1 MKILIKYGRRISDIF
16 QKAALSAYAGQSAF
30 FMMLSFFPFLLFFFS
45 VLNLTPLSQED
56 FTIWLL
62 TVVPEAFEDFVKG
75 FTQEIYKGST
85 GRISITMLFAIFLS
99 SKAFLSLQQGMNAV
113 YEVKEQRNYILL
125 RIYGMIYSLILA
137 LILVFMLALMV
148 FGNWIHMHFLAK
160 LPLIGELADRILN
173 FRILI
178 MFTQDKAIYLQMASR
193 ILNFR
198 ILISSL
204 VLFVFMWLIYVFLP
218 NQKQKWRAQIPGA
231 IFASVG
237 WVVFSY
243 GFSIYVD
250 RYSNYSS
257 FYGAT
262 TTIALAM
269 VWLYGCMYMIFLGG
283 LINRLI
289 ED

>member
-1 MKILIKYGRRISDIF
+1 MKKRKRIEIMKILIKYGRRISDIF

-160 LPLIGELADRILN
+160 LPLIGELADRIV
-173 FRILI
+173 
-178 MFTQDKAIYLQMASR
+178 
-193 ILNFR
+193 NFR
-198 ILISSL
+198 ILISGL
-204 VLFVFMWLIYVFLP
+204 ILFGFMWLIYVFLP
-218 NQKQKWRAQIPGA
+218 NQKQTWRAQIPGA
-231 IFASVG
+231 VFSSVG
-237 WVVFSY
+237 WVAFSY

-250 RYSNYSS
+250 YFSNYSS

-289 ED
+289 EE

>member
-1 MKILIKYGRRISDIF
+1 MKVLIKYGRKISDIF

-45 VLNLTPLSQED
+45 LLNLTPLSQED
-56 FTIWLL
+56 FTLWLL
-62 TVVPEAFEDFVKG
+62 TVVPEAFEDIVKG

-85 GRISITMLFAIFLS
+85 GRISITMIFAVFLS

-113 YEVKEQRNYILL
+113 YEVKEQRNYVLL

-137 LILVFMLALMV
+137 VILVFMLALMV
-148 FGNWIHMHFLAK
+148 FGNWIHMHFLVK
-160 LPLIGELADRILN
+160 IPLVGELTYRILS
-173 FRILI
+173 L
-178 MFTQDKAIYLQMASR
+178 
-193 ILNFR
+193 R

-204 VLFVFMWLIYVFLP
+204 VLFIFMWLIYVFLP

-237 WVVFSY
+237 WVIFSY

-250 RYSNYSS
+250 RFSNYSS

-289 ED
+289 EE

>member
-1 MKILIKYGRRISDIF
+1 MKKRKRIEIMKILIKYGRRISDIF

-45 VLNLTPLSQED
+45 VLNFTPLSQED

-125 RIYGMIYSLILA
+125 RIYGLIYSLILA

-178 MFTQDKAIYLQMASR
+178 SG
-193 ILNFR
+193 
-198 ILISSL
+198 LI
-204 VLFVFMWLIYVFLP
+204 LFVFMWLIYVFLP
-218 NQKQKWRAQIPGA
+218 NQKQTWRAQIPGA
-231 IFASVG
+231 VFSSVG
-237 WVVFSY
+237 WVAFSY

-250 RYSNYSS
+250 YFSNYSS

-289 ED
+289 EE

>member
-1 MKILIKYGRRISDIF
+1 MKKRKRIEIMKILIKYGRRISDIF

-113 YEVKEQRNYILL
+113 YEVKEQRNYVLL

-137 LILVFMLALMV
+137 VILVFMLALMV

-178 MFTQDKAIYLQMASR
+178 SG
-193 ILNFR
+193 
-198 ILISSL
+198 LI
-204 VLFVFMWLIYVFLP
+204 LFVFMWLIYVFLP
-218 NQKQKWRAQIPGA
+218 NQKQTWRAQIPGA
-231 IFASVG
+231 VFSSVG
-237 WVVFSY
+237 WVAFSY

-250 RYSNYSS
+250 YFSNYSS

-289 ED
+289 EE

>member
-1 MKILIKYGRRISDIF
+1 MKKRKRIEIMKILIKYGRRISDIF

-99 SKAFLSLQQGMNAV
+99 SKAFLSLKQGMNAV

-178 MFTQDKAIYLQMASR
+178 SG
-193 ILNFR
+193 
-198 ILISSL
+198 LI
-204 VLFVFMWLIYVFLP
+204 LFVFMWLIYVFLP
-218 NQKQKWRAQIPGA
+218 NQKQTWRAQIPGA
-231 IFASVG
+231 VFSSVG
-237 WVVFSY
+237 WVAFSY

-250 RYSNYSS
+250 YFSNYSS

-289 ED
+289 EE

>member
-1 MKILIKYGRRISDIF
+1 MKKRKRIEIMKILIKYGRRISDIF

-62 TVVPEAFEDFVKG
+62 TVVPEAFEDVVKG

-113 YEVKEQRNYILL
+113 YEVKEQRNYVLL

-178 MFTQDKAIYLQMASR
+178 SG
-193 ILNFR
+193 
-198 ILISSL
+198 LI
-204 VLFVFMWLIYVFLP
+204 LFVFMWLIYVFLP
-218 NQKQKWRAQIPGA
+218 NQKQTWRAQIPGA
-231 IFASVG
+231 VFSSVG
-237 WVVFSY
+237 WVAFSY

-250 RYSNYSS
+250 YFSNYSS

-289 ED
+289 EE

>member
-1 MKILIKYGRRISDIF
+1 MKKRKRIEIMKILIKYGRRISDIF
-16 QKAALSAYAGQSAF
+16 QKAALSAYAGQSAL

-85 GRISITMLFAIFLS
+85 GRISITILFAIFLS

-178 MFTQDKAIYLQMASR
+178 SG
-193 ILNFR
+193 
-198 ILISSL
+198 LI
-204 VLFVFMWLIYVFLP
+204 LFVFMWLIYVFLP
-218 NQKQKWRAQIPGA
+218 NQKQTWRAQIPGA
-231 IFASVG
+231 VFSSVG
-237 WVVFSY
+237 WVAFSY

-250 RYSNYSS
+250 YFSNYSS

-289 ED
+289 EE

>member
-1 MKILIKYGRRISDIF
+1 MEKRNRIEIMKVLIKYGRRISDIF
-16 QKAALSAYAGQSAF
+16 QRAALSAYAGQSAF

-45 VLNLTPLSQED
+45 LLNLTPLTQED
-56 FTIWLL
+56 FTLWLL
-62 TVVPEAFEDFVKG
+62 TVVPEAFEDVVSG

-85 GRISITMLFAIFLS
+85 GRISITMIFAIFLS

-113 YEVKEQRNYILL
+113 YEVKEQRNYVLL

-137 LILVFMLALMV
+137 VILVFMLALMV

-160 LPLIGELADRILN
+160 IPLVGEL
-173 FRILI
+173 
-178 MFTQDKAIYLQMASR
+178 ASR

-218 NQKQKWRAQIPGA
+218 NQKQKWSAQIPGA

-250 RYSNYSS
+250 RFSNYSS

-289 ED
+289 EE

>member
-1 MKILIKYGRRISDIF
+1 MKKRKRIEIMKILIKYGRRISDIF

-62 TVVPEAFEDFVKG
+62 TVVPEAFEDVVKG

-113 YEVKEQRNYILL
+113 YEVKEQRNYVLL

-137 LILVFMLALMV
+137 VILVFMLALMV

-178 MFTQDKAIYLQMASR
+178 SG
-193 ILNFR
+193 
-198 ILISSL
+198 LI
-204 VLFVFMWLIYVFLP
+204 LFVFIWLIYVFLP
-218 NQKQKWRAQIPGA
+218 NQKQTWRAQIPGA
-231 IFASVG
+231 VFSSVG
-237 WVVFSY
+237 WVAFSY

-250 RYSNYSS
+250 YFSNYSS

>member
-1 MKILIKYGRRISDIF
+1 MKKRKRVEIMKILIKYGRRISDIF

-85 GRISITMLFAIFLS
+85 GRISITILFAIFLS

-178 MFTQDKAIYLQMASR
+178 SG
-193 ILNFR
+193 
-198 ILISSL
+198 LI
-204 VLFVFMWLIYVFLP
+204 LFVFMWLIYVFLP
-218 NQKQKWRAQIPGA
+218 NQKQTWRAQIPGA
-231 IFASVG
+231 VFSSVG
-237 WVVFSY
+237 WVAFSY

-250 RYSNYSS
+250 YFSNYSS

-289 ED
+289 EE

>member
-1 MKILIKYGRRISDIF
+1 MKKRKRVEIMKILIKYGRRISDIF

-148 FGNWIHMHFLAK
+148 FGNWIHMHYLAK

-178 MFTQDKAIYLQMASR
+178 SG
-193 ILNFR
+193 
-198 ILISSL
+198 LI
-204 VLFVFMWLIYVFLP
+204 LFVFMWLIYVFLP
-218 NQKQKWRAQIPGA
+218 NQKQTWRAQIPGA
-231 IFASVG
+231 VFSSVG
-237 WVVFSY
+237 WVAFSY

-250 RYSNYSS
+250 YFSNYSS

-289 ED
+289 EE

>member
-1 MKILIKYGRRISDIF
+1 MEKRNRIEIMKVLIKYGRRISDIF
-16 QKAALSAYAGQSAF
+16 QRAALSAYAGQSAF

-45 VLNLTPLSQED
+45 LLNLTPLSQED
-56 FTIWLL
+56 FTLWRL
-62 TVVPEAFEDFVKG
+62 TVVPEAFEDVVKG

-85 GRISITMLFAIFLS
+85 GRISITMIFAVFLS

-113 YEVKEQRNYILL
+113 YEVKEQRNYVLL

-137 LILVFMLALMV
+137 VILVFMLALMV

-178 MFTQDKAIYLQMASR
+178 SG
-193 ILNFR
+193 
-198 ILISSL
+198 LI
-204 VLFVFMWLIYVFLP
+204 LFVFMWLIYVFLP
-218 NQKQKWRAQIPGA
+218 NQKRTWRAQIPRA
-231 IFASVG
+231 VFSSVG
-237 WVVFSY
+237 WVAFSY

-250 RYSNYSS
+250 YFSNYSS

>member
-1 MKILIKYGRRISDIF
+1 MKKRKRVEIMKILIKYGRRISDIF

-85 GRISITMLFAIFLS
+85 GRISITILFAIFLS

-178 MFTQDKAIYLQMASR
+178 SG
-193 ILNFR
+193 
-198 ILISSL
+198 LI
-204 VLFVFMWLIYVFLP
+204 LFVFMWLIYVFLP
-218 NQKQKWRAQIPGA
+218 NQKQTWRAQIPGA
-231 IFASVG
+231 VFSSVG
-237 WVVFSY
+237 WVAFSY
-243 GFSIYVD
+243 GSSIYVD
-250 RYSNYSS
+250 YFSNYSS

-262 TTIALAM
+262 TAIALAM

-289 ED
+289 EE

>member
-1 MKILIKYGRRISDIF
+1 MKKRKRIEIMKILIKYGRRISDIF

-178 MFTQDKAIYLQMASR
+178 SG
-193 ILNFR
+193 
-198 ILISSL
+198 LI
-204 VLFVFMWLIYVFLP
+204 LFVFMWLIYVFLP
-218 NQKQKWRAQIPGA
+218 NQKQTWRAQIPGA
-231 IFASVG
+231 VFSSVG
-237 WVVFSY
+237 WVAFSY

-250 RYSNYSS
+250 YFSNYSS

-289 ED
+289 EE

>member
-1 MKILIKYGRRISDIF
+1 MKKRKRVEIMKILIKYGRRISDIF

-178 MFTQDKAIYLQMASR
+178 SG
-193 ILNFR
+193 
-198 ILISSL
+198 LI
-204 VLFVFMWLIYVFLP
+204 LFVLMWLIYVFLP
-218 NQKQKWRAQIPGA
+218 NQKQTWRAQIPGA
-231 IFASVG
+231 VFSSVG
-237 WVVFSY
+237 WVAFSY
-243 GFSIYVD
+243 CFSIYVD
-250 RYSNYSS
+250 YFSNYSS

-289 ED
+289 EE

>member
-1 MKILIKYGRRISDIF
+1 MKKRKRIEIMKILIKYGRRISDIF
-16 QKAALSAYAGQSAF
+16 QKAALSAYAGHSAF

-178 MFTQDKAIYLQMASR
+178 SG
-193 ILNFR
+193 
-198 ILISSL
+198 LI
-204 VLFVFMWLIYVFLP
+204 LFVFMWLIYVFLP
-218 NQKQKWRAQIPGA
+218 NQKQTWRAQIPGA
-231 IFASVG
+231 VFSSVG
-237 WVVFSY
+237 WVAFSY

-250 RYSNYSS
+250 YFSNYSS

-289 ED
+289 EE

>member
-1 MKILIKYGRRISDIF
+1 MKKRKRIEIMKILIKYGRRISDIF

-62 TVVPEAFEDFVKG
+62 TVVPKAFEDFVKG

-85 GRISITMLFAIFLS
+85 GRISITILFAIFLS

-178 MFTQDKAIYLQMASR
+178 SG
-193 ILNFR
+193 
-198 ILISSL
+198 LI
-204 VLFVFMWLIYVFLP
+204 LFVFMWLIYVFLP
-218 NQKQKWRAQIPGA
+218 NQKQTWRAQIPGA
-231 IFASVG
+231 VFSSVG
-237 WVVFSY
+237 WVAFSY

-250 RYSNYSS
+250 YFSNYSS

>member
-1 MKILIKYGRRISDIF
+1 MKKRKRIEIMKILIKYGRRISDIF

-173 FRILI
+173 FRIL
-178 MFTQDKAIYLQMASR
+178 MSG
-193 ILNFR
+193 
-198 ILISSL
+198 LI
-204 VLFVFMWLIYVFLP
+204 LFVFMWLIYVFLP
-218 NQKQKWRAQIPGA
+218 NQKQTWRAQIPGA
-231 IFASVG
+231 VFSSVG
-237 WVVFSY
+237 WVAFSY

-250 RYSNYSS
+250 YFSNYSS

-289 ED
+289 EE

>member
-1 MKILIKYGRRISDIF
+1 MKKRKRIEIMKILIKYGRRISDIF

-30 FMMLSFFPFLLFFFS
+30 FMILSFFPFLLFFFS

-178 MFTQDKAIYLQMASR
+178 SG
-193 ILNFR
+193 
-198 ILISSL
+198 LI
-204 VLFVFMWLIYVFLP
+204 LFVFMWLIYVFLP
-218 NQKQKWRAQIPGA
+218 NQKQTWRAQIPGA
-231 IFASVG
+231 VFSSVG
-237 WVVFSY
+237 WVAFSY

-250 RYSNYSS
+250 YFSNYSS

-289 ED
+289 EE

>member
-1 MKILIKYGRRISDIF
+1 MEKRNRIEIMKVLIKYGRRISDIF
-16 QKAALSAYAGQSAF
+16 QRAALSAYAGQSAF

-45 VLNLTPLSQED
+45 LLNLTPLTQED
-56 FTIWLL
+56 FTLWLL
-62 TVVPEAFEDFVKG
+62 TVVPEAFEDVVSG

-85 GRISITMLFAIFLS
+85 GRISITMIFAIFLS

-113 YEVKEQRNYILL
+113 YEVKEQRNYVLL

-137 LILVFMLALMV
+137 VILVFMLALMV

-160 LPLIGELADRILN
+160 IPLVGELA
-173 FRILI
+173 
-178 MFTQDKAIYLQMASR
+178 YR

-218 NQKQKWRAQIPGA
+218 NQKQKWSAQIPGA

-250 RYSNYSS
+250 RFSNYSS

>member
-1 MKILIKYGRRISDIF
+1 MKKRKRIEIMKILIKYGRRISDIF

-45 VLNLTPLSQED
+45 VLNFTPLSQED

-178 MFTQDKAIYLQMASR
+178 SG
-193 ILNFR
+193 
-198 ILISSL
+198 LI
-204 VLFVFMWLIYVFLP
+204 LFVFMWLIYVFLP
-218 NQKQKWRAQIPGA
+218 NQKQTWRAQIPGA
-231 IFASVG
+231 VFSSVG
-237 WVVFSY
+237 WVAFSY

-250 RYSNYSS
+250 YFSNYSS

>member
-1 MKILIKYGRRISDIF
+1 MKKRKRIEIMKILIKYGRRISDIF

-85 GRISITMLFAIFLS
+85 GRISITILFAIFLS

-178 MFTQDKAIYLQMASR
+178 SG
-193 ILNFR
+193 
-198 ILISSL
+198 LI
-204 VLFVFMWLIYVFLP
+204 LFVFMWLIYVFLP
-218 NQKQKWRAQIPGA
+218 NQKQTWRAQIPGA
-231 IFASVG
+231 VFSSVG
-237 WVVFSY
+237 WVAFSY

-250 RYSNYSS
+250 YFSNYSS

-289 ED
+289 EE

>member
-1 MKILIKYGRRISDIF
+1 MKKRKRIEIMKILIKYGRRISDIF

-45 VLNLTPLSQED
+45 VLNLTSLSQED

-178 MFTQDKAIYLQMASR
+178 SG
-193 ILNFR
+193 
-198 ILISSL
+198 LI
-204 VLFVFMWLIYVFLP
+204 LFVFMWLIYVFLP
-218 NQKQKWRAQIPGA
+218 NQKQTWRAQIPGA
-231 IFASVG
+231 VFSSVG
-237 WVVFSY
+237 WVAFSY
-243 GFSIYVD
+243 VFSIYVD
-250 RYSNYSS
+250 YFSNYSS

-289 ED
+289 EE

>member
-1 MKILIKYGRRISDIF
+1 MKKRKRIEIMKILIKYGRRISDIF

-45 VLNLTPLSQED
+45 LLNLTPLTQED
-56 FTIWLL
+56 FTLWLL
-62 TVVPEAFEDFVKG
+62 TVVPEAFEDVVSG

-85 GRISITMLFAIFLS
+85 GRISITMIFAIFLS

-178 MFTQDKAIYLQMASR
+178 SG
-193 ILNFR
+193 
-198 ILISSL
+198 LI
-204 VLFVFMWLIYVFLP
+204 LFVFMWLIYVFLP
-218 NQKQKWRAQIPGA
+218 NQKQTWRAQIPGA
-231 IFASVG
+231 VFSSVG
-237 WVVFSY
+237 WVAFSY

-250 RYSNYSS
+250 YFSNYSS

-289 ED
+289 EE

>member
-1 MKILIKYGRRISDIF
+1 MKKRKRIEIMKILIKYGRRISDIF

-30 FMMLSFFPFLLFFFS
+30 FMMLSFFPFFLFFFS

-178 MFTQDKAIYLQMASR
+178 SG
-193 ILNFR
+193 
-198 ILISSL
+198 LI
-204 VLFVFMWLIYVFLP
+204 LFVFMWLIYVFLP
-218 NQKQKWRAQIPGA
+218 NQKQTWRAQIPGA
-231 IFASVG
+231 VFSSVG
-237 WVVFSY
+237 WVAFSY

-250 RYSNYSS
+250 YFSNYSS

-289 ED
+289 EE

>member
-1 MKILIKYGRRISDIF
+1 MKKRKRIEIMKILIKYGRRISDIF

-62 TVVPEAFEDFVKG
+62 TVVPEAFEDVVSG

-85 GRISITMLFAIFLS
+85 GRISITMIFAIFLS

-113 YEVKEQRNYILL
+113 YEVKEQRNYVLL

-137 LILVFMLALMV
+137 VILVFMLALMV

-160 LPLIGELADRILN
+160 IPLVGEL
-173 FRILI
+173 
-178 MFTQDKAIYLQMASR
+178 ASR

-198 ILISSL
+198 ILISGM

-218 NQKQKWRAQIPGA
+218 NQKQKWSAQIPGA

-250 RYSNYSS
+250 RFSNYSS

-289 ED
+289 EE

>member
-1 MKILIKYGRRISDIF
+1 MKNRKRVEIMKILIKYGRRISDIF

-178 MFTQDKAIYLQMASR
+178 SG
-193 ILNFR
+193 
-198 ILISSL
+198 LI
-204 VLFVFMWLIYVFLP
+204 LFVFMWLIYVFLP
-218 NQKQKWRAQIPGA
+218 NQKQTWRAQIPGA
-231 IFASVG
+231 VFSSVG
-237 WVVFSY
+237 WVAFSY

-250 RYSNYSS
+250 YFSNYSS

-289 ED
+289 EE

>member
-1 MKILIKYGRRISDIF
+1 MKKRKRIEIMKILIKYGRRISDIF

-45 VLNLTPLSQED
+45 VLNLTSLSQED

-178 MFTQDKAIYLQMASR
+178 SG
-193 ILNFR
+193 
-198 ILISSL
+198 LI
-204 VLFVFMWLIYVFLP
+204 LFVFMWLIYVFLP
-218 NQKQKWRAQIPGA
+218 NQKQTWRAQIPGA
-231 IFASVG
+231 VFSSVG
-237 WVVFSY
+237 WVAFSY

-250 RYSNYSS
+250 YFSNYSS

-289 ED
+289 EE

>member
-1 MKILIKYGRRISDIF
+1 MKKRKRIEIMKILIKYGRRISDIF

-30 FMMLSFFPFLLFFFS
+30 FMMLSFFPFFLFFFS
-45 VLNLTPLSQED
+45 VLNFTPLSQED

-85 GRISITMLFAIFLS
+85 GRISITILFAIFLS

-178 MFTQDKAIYLQMASR
+178 SG
-193 ILNFR
+193 
-198 ILISSL
+198 LI
-204 VLFVFMWLIYVFLP
+204 LFVFMWLIYVFLP
-218 NQKQKWRAQIPGA
+218 NQKQTWRAQIPGA
-231 IFASVG
+231 VFSSVG
-237 WVVFSY
+237 WVAFSY

-250 RYSNYSS
+250 YFSNYSS

-289 ED
+289 EE

>member
-1 MKILIKYGRRISDIF
+1 MEKRNRIEIIKVLIKYGRRISDIF
-16 QKAALSAYAGQSAF
+16 QRAALSAYAGQSAF

-45 VLNLTPLSQED
+45 VLNLNPLSQED

-85 GRISITMLFAIFLS
+85 GRISITILFAIFLS

-178 MFTQDKAIYLQMASR
+178 SG
-193 ILNFR
+193 
-198 ILISSL
+198 LI
-204 VLFVFMWLIYVFLP
+204 LFVFMWLIYVFLP
-218 NQKQKWRAQIPGA
+218 NQKQTWRAQIPGA
-231 IFASVG
+231 VFSSVG
-237 WVVFSY
+237 WVAFSY

-250 RYSNYSS
+250 YFSNYSS

-289 ED
+289 EE

>member
-1 MKILIKYGRRISDIF
+1 MKNRKRVEIMKILIKYGRRISDIF

-178 MFTQDKAIYLQMASR
+178 SG
-193 ILNFR
+193 
-198 ILISSL
+198 LI
-204 VLFVFMWLIYVFLP
+204 LFVFMWLIYVFLP
-218 NQKQKWRAQIPGA
+218 NQKQTWRAQIPGA
-231 IFASVG
+231 VFSSVG
-237 WVVFSY
+237 WVAFSY

-250 RYSNYSS
+250 YFSNYSS

>member
-1 MKILIKYGRRISDIF
+1 MKKRKRIEIMKILIKYGRRISDIF

-45 VLNLTPLSQED
+45 VLNLTPLSQDD

-178 MFTQDKAIYLQMASR
+178 SG
-193 ILNFR
+193 
-198 ILISSL
+198 LI
-204 VLFVFMWLIYVFLP
+204 LFVFMWLIYVFLP
-218 NQKQKWRAQIPGA
+218 NQKQTWRAQIPGA
-231 IFASVG
+231 VFSSVG
-237 WVVFSY
+237 WVAFSY

-250 RYSNYSS
+250 YFSNYSS

-289 ED
+289 EE

>member
-1 MKILIKYGRRISDIF
+1 MKKRKRVEIMKILIKYGRRISDIF

-62 TVVPEAFEDFVKG
+62 TVVPEAFEDVVKG

-178 MFTQDKAIYLQMASR
+178 SG
-193 ILNFR
+193 
-198 ILISSL
+198 LI
-204 VLFVFMWLIYVFLP
+204 LFVFMWLIYVFLP
-218 NQKQKWRAQIPGA
+218 NQKQTWRAQIPGA
-231 IFASVG
+231 VFSSVG
-237 WVVFSY
+237 WVAFSY

-250 RYSNYSS
+250 YFSNYSS

>member
-1 MKILIKYGRRISDIF
+1 MKKRKRIEIMKILIKYGRRISDIF

-62 TVVPEAFEDFVKG
+62 TVVPEAFEDVVKG

-113 YEVKEQRNYILL
+113 YEVKEQRNYVLL

-178 MFTQDKAIYLQMASR
+178 SG
-193 ILNFR
+193 
-198 ILISSL
+198 LI
-204 VLFVFMWLIYVFLP
+204 LFVFMWLIYVFLP
-218 NQKQKWRAQIPGA
+218 NQKQTWRAQIPGA
-231 IFASVG
+231 VFSSVG
-237 WVVFSY
+237 WVAFSY

-250 RYSNYSS
+250 YFSNYSS

>member
-1 MKILIKYGRRISDIF
+1 MKKRKRIEIMKILIKYGRRISDIF

-45 VLNLTPLSQED
+45 VLNFTPLSQED

-178 MFTQDKAIYLQMASR
+178 SG
-193 ILNFR
+193 
-198 ILISSL
+198 LI
-204 VLFVFMWLIYVFLP
+204 LFVFMWLIYVFLP
-218 NQKQKWRAQIPGA
+218 NQKQTWRAQIPGA
-231 IFASVG
+231 VFSSVG
-237 WVVFSY
+237 WVAFSY

-250 RYSNYSS
+250 YFSNYSS

-289 ED
+289 EE

>member
-1 MKILIKYGRRISDIF
+1 MKKRKRIEIMKILIKYGRRISDIF

-62 TVVPEAFEDFVKG
+62 TVVPKAFEDFVKG

-178 MFTQDKAIYLQMASR
+178 SG
-193 ILNFR
+193 
-198 ILISSL
+198 LI
-204 VLFVFMWLIYVFLP
+204 LFVFMWLIYVFLP
-218 NQKQKWRAQIPGA
+218 NQKQTWRAQIPGA
-231 IFASVG
+231 VFSSVG
-237 WVVFSY
+237 WVAFSY

-250 RYSNYSS
+250 YFSNYSS

>member
-1 MKILIKYGRRISDIF
+1 MKKRKRIEIMKILIKYGRRISDIF

-178 MFTQDKAIYLQMASR
+178 SG
-193 ILNFR
+193 
-198 ILISSL
+198 LI
-204 VLFVFMWLIYVFLP
+204 LFVFMWLIYVFLP
-218 NQKQKWRAQIPGA
+218 NQKQTWRAQIPGA
-231 IFASVG
+231 VFSSVG
-237 WVVFSY
+237 WVAFSY
-243 GFSIYVD
+243 VFSIYVD
-250 RYSNYSS
+250 YFSNYSS

-289 ED
+289 EE

>member
-1 MKILIKYGRRISDIF
+1 MKKRKRVEIMKILIKYGRRISDIF

-62 TVVPEAFEDFVKG
+62 TVVPEAFEDVVKG

-178 MFTQDKAIYLQMASR
+178 SG
-193 ILNFR
+193 
-198 ILISSL
+198 LI
-204 VLFVFMWLIYVFLP
+204 LFVFMWLIYVFLP
-218 NQKQKWRAQIPGA
+218 NQKQTWRAQIPGA
-231 IFASVG
+231 VFSSVG
-237 WVVFSY
+237 WVAFSY

-250 RYSNYSS
+250 YFSNYSS

-289 ED
+289 EE

>member
-1 MKILIKYGRRISDIF
+1 MKKRKRIEIMKILIKYGRRISDIF

-178 MFTQDKAIYLQMASR
+178 SG
-193 ILNFR
+193 
-198 ILISSL
+198 LI
-204 VLFVFMWLIYVFLP
+204 LFVFMWLIYVFLP
-218 NQKQKWRAQIPGA
+218 NQKQTWRAQIPGA
-231 IFASVG
+231 VFSSVG
-237 WVVFSY
+237 WVAFSY

-250 RYSNYSS
+250 YFSNYSS